1 MISFMYNTKV
11 KTNSIITHMVK
22 CKEKQ
27 ELINLQREW
36 LSHKIMATFR
46 SEVEGIFGEELLIVY
61 LLIYT
66 DIHCIIIL
74 WNVWILYTL
83 QYVIYVNIKN
93 LKW

>member
-1 MISFMYNTKV
+1 
-11 KTNSIITHMVK
+11 
-22 CKEKQ
+22 
-27 ELINLQREW
+27 
-36 LSHKIMATFR
+36 MATFR